1 MVEVVTADVEVTM
14 MMTTEMT
21 EVEKASFLQQFLET
35 PEPLT
40 DADFD
45 EHMAKLTGIT
55 ISSDAFFP
63 FRDNIDTCAKFGV
76 KYIVQ
81 PGGSVADD
89 KVTEACDQYDMVQSH
104 HGMRLFHH

>member
-1 MVEVVTADVEVTM
+1 MPGDG
-14 MMTTEMT
+14 TED
-21 EVEKASFLQQFLET
+21 
-35 PEPLT
+35 T
-40 DADFD
+40 DASKGREIVMKLTEYAFKVLQVDMSDFFD